1 MPKEF
6 SRGQRVAEQI
16 RRELA
21 ELIRLELKDPRVGF
35 ITLTDVEITPD
46 YAHAKVYFTSMTGQE
61 GLEEIQ
67 KGLRRASSFLR
78 RELGRRIRIHTLPE
92 LHFHYDPSVETGN
105 RISAL
110 IDKAVTPRRPSLP
123 RRPPDSPRRRLSTVF
138 PGSSPFGSHPPAPYA
153 ASRC

>member
-21 ELIRLELKDPRVGF
+21 ELIRLEVKDPRVGF

-46 YAHAKVYFTSMTGQE
+46 YAHAKVFFTSLTGQE

-92 LHFHYDPSVETGN
+92 LHFTYDPSVETGN

-110 IDKAVTPRRPSLP
+110 IDKAVESDRRMSGEDPADGLDGG
-123 RRPPDSPRRRLSTVF
+123 PPVTDGPDDRQS
-138 PGSSPFGSHPPAPYA
+138 
-153 ASRC
+153 